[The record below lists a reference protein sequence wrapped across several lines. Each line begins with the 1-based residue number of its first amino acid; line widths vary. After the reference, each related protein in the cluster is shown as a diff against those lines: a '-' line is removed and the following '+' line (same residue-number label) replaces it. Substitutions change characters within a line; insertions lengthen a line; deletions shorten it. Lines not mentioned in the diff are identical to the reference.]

1 MKSTIKKPLFTCVLE
16 SLAYFFG
23 LVIPLH
29 SMASESILF
38 IGNSFTYGAHSSAQY
53 HRPQTVTDLNLE
65 GNGGLPSLFKSFTQQ
80 AGLSYDVFLE
90 THGGIGLD
98 WHLKNKETVLAQRPW
113 DTVVMHGYST
123 LDADHPKDPNKLIQ
137 TSAQMAA
144 LLASKNPKVK
154 IHLLS
159 TWSRADQ
166 TYRPKGAWYGSPI
179 EKMGQD
185 IRISYDLALKNSP
198 LIKDV
203 IPVGEAFNKAF
214 QKGIAD
220 PNPYDGIEAGKINLW
235 TYDHYHASSHG
246 YYLEALVVFGA
257 ITHKDPRSL
266 GANECSGY
274 ELGFSQEEVMSLQQ
288 VAFEQVS
295 DAFDV
300 APNPLIFD
308 LKVRPQ
314 HCQAN

>member
-1 MKSTIKKPLFTCVLE
+1 MKQTTASLLFASALSLPLCA
-16 SLAYFFG
+16 LATQ
-23 LVIPLH
+23 
-29 SMASESILF
+29 SILF

-53 HRPQTVTDLNLE
+53 HRAQTVTDLNLE
-65 GNGGLPSLFKSFTQQ
+65 GNGGLAALFKSFTQQ
-80 AGLSYDVFLE
+80 AGLSYEVFLE

-98 WHLKNKETVLAQRPW
+98 WHLNNKETVLTQRPW

-123 LDADHPKDPNKLIQ
+123 LDALHPKDPTKLIQ
-137 TSAQMAA
+137 TSAQMAQ
-144 LLASKNPKVK
+144 LLVSKNPNVS
-154 IHLLS
+154 IHLMS

-185 IRISYDLALKNSP
+185 IRVAYNLALKNSP

-203 IPVGEAFNKAF
+203 IPVGEAFNQAI

-288 VAFEQVS
+288 VAFEQVT
-295 DAFDV
+295 DAFQV
-300 APNPLIFD
+300 TANPLIFD

-314 HCQAN
+314 RCQLN